1 MNDTYVFYRSFH
13 EALAELDIKEYGKI
27 MYAINEYALNNNDE
41 KVGAL
46 TGILKSLWTLIKPQI
61 DANLRRREYGKLG
74 GRPANKKPMVLEN
87 DENKKPKVIFFNSEK
102 KPNSNSNS
110 NVNTNINTNS
120 NSNAT
125 DTVTD
130 TTTHTP
136 SIEDVREYVKN
147 NNLKISAEK
156 FFNFYDQ
163 RQWHNVTDWKLAAL
177 KWDSKEVQKQEEKT
191 PEKKSLKSADEVLAE
206 LEK

>member
-41 KVGAL
+41 KVNAL
-46 TGILKSLWTLIKPQI
+46 TGVLKSLWILIKPQI

-87 DENKKPKVIFFNSEK
+87 DTEKKPKVIFFDTEK

-130 TTTHTP
+130 TTTLTP

-147 NNLKISAEK
+147 KNLKISAEK

>member
-1 MNDTYVFYRSFH
+1 MDTYIFYRSFH
-13 EALAELDIKEYGKI
+13 EALSELDIKEYGKI

-87 DENKKPKVIFFNSEK
+87 DTEK

-130 TTTHTP
+130 TSTHTP
-136 SIEDVREYVKN
+136 SIEEVRDYVKN

-156 FFNFYDQ
+156 FFNFYDK
-163 RQWHNVTDWKLAAL
+163 REWHNVTDWKLAAL
-177 KWDSKEVQKQEEKT
+177 KWDSNEVQRQ
-191 PEKKSLKSADEVLAE
+191 EKKSSEKNTDNNYCRDAKEVLAE